1 MLFRSLW
8 ELSSRLLGWA
18 ISSGFTNYEIIY
30 GSLASIIALM
40 FWLYLSGYILFFG
53 AHLVHAID
61 TYLKRKQSDAET
73 VESDAGGAEA

>member
-1 MLFRSLW
+1 
-8 ELSSRLLGWA
+8 
-18 ISSGFTNYEIIY
+18 
-30 GSLASIIALM
+30 M

-61 TYLKRKQSDAET
+61 THLKRKQSDAEI